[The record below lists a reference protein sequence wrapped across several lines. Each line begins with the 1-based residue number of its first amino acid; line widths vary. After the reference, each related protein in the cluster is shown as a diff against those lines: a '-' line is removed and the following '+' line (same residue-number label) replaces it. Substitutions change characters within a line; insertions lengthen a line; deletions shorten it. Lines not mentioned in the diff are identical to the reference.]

1 MIFWSRWCEKC
12 ARLFRKKTS
21 HLVLGEAWQHDTS
34 HSDIDKNG
42 KHPGRAS
49 RGLLW
54 RFCCRS
60 WWRTRRSSRDP
71 VRGAGESIRRLTFKS
86 PLDVFPPSR
95 GAALL
100 YLARFISL
108 YLSICSTCI
117 QPLKSRKWIILA
129 QNQLLSSY
137 LSSWEIV
144 CRLIVMNIDKSS
156 ICI

>member
-54 RFCCRS
+54 RFCWRS

-100 YLARFISL
+100 LLARFISL
-108 YLSICSTCI
+108 YLSICSTYFSPWN
-117 QPLKSRKWIILA
+117 QENGSFWLKASFYQR
-129 QNQLLSSY
+129 
-137 LSSWEIV
+137 EIV
-144 CRLIVMNIDKSS
+144 CRLIVMNIDKRS